1 MLGEGGK
8 YIQDC
13 LEHNYIGVNFIKE
26 VDLTSYPH
34 HDENGW
40 RQHMIANYLECNP
53 EKSMGTARTSIG
65 FLWTVCYGLKT
76 GDIVLAPNGGWR
88 QHMIANYLECNPE
101 KSMGTARTSIGFLWT
116 VCYGLKTGDIVLA
129 PNGEGGYCVA
139 EITGNY
145 HYAPNQALPHR
156 RQVQWQNI
164 TIPRQSMSKSLQNS
178 TGSIG
183 TCCNITKYAEELE
196 QLISNEKPFIAPVVQ
211 AKKEMYKERS
221 LHRLLSNYLLSK
233 SIYSKTIFHENS
245 SKSEKPFIAP
255 VVQAKKEMYKER
267 SLHRL
272 LSNYLLS
279 KSIYSKT
286 IFHENSSKSADQAQ
300 KWVHPDMVGVEYNE
314 FQEAATRSLLKAA
327 ETKEYIALYSY
338 ELKRTIE
345 NDHQLK
351 EYFFQALSNSSW
363 ANYGYLVAFEINE
376 DLMEEIA
383 RLNRAFGIGI
393 IQLSPYAD
401 ATKELFPARRN
412 ELDYYTIEINEDLME
427 EIARLNRAFGIGIIQ
442 LSPYADATK
451 ELFPARRNELDY
463 YTIDKLCRI
472 NSDYKNF
479 IIKATKVINAQT
491 EVIEDVKGGLQ
502 KFCDKGFSIQ
512 EDIIQYCN
520 ENHIPC

>member
-76 GDIVLAPNGGWR
+76 GDIVLAPNG
-88 QHMIANYLECNPE
+88 
-101 KSMGTARTSIGFLWT
+101 
-116 VCYGLKTGDIVLA
+116 
-129 PNGEGGYCVA
+129 EGGYCVA

-156 RQVQWQNI
+156 RQVQWLNI

-183 TCCNITKYAEELE
+183 TCCVE
-196 QLISNEKPFIAPVVQ
+196 
-211 AKKEMYKERS
+211 
-221 LHRLLSNYLLSK
+221 
-233 SIYSKTIFHENS
+233 FH
-245 SKSEKPFIAP
+245 
-255 VVQAKKEMYKER
+255 
-267 SLHRL
+267 
-272 LSNYLLS
+272 
-279 KSIYSKT
+279 
-286 IFHENSSKSADQAQ
+286 
-300 KWVHPDMVGVEYNE
+300 E
-314 FQEAATRSLLKAA
+314 FQETATRSLLKAA
-327 ETKEYIALYSY
+327 ETKEYIALHSY

-393 IQLSPYAD
+393 IQL
-401 ATKELFPARRN
+401 T
-412 ELDYYTIEINEDLME
+412 
-427 EIARLNRAFGIGIIQ
+427 
-442 LSPYADATK
+442 PYADATK

-472 NSDYKNF
+472 NADYKSF
-479 IIKATKVINAQT
+479 IDKATRVLNAQK
-491 EVIEDVKGGLQ
+491 EFIEDVKGGLQ
-502 KFCDKGFSIQ
+502 KFCDKGFDSQ
-512 EDIIQYCN
+512 EEVIEYCN
-520 ENHIPC
+520 KHHIPC